1 MQNVQCAT
9 PGSAATDKLVQATG
23 ADQARERIA
32 RAMPGLDGIRGIA
45 VLLVMIHHAISAGSI
60 QAGGPISSVI
70 LKLGKAGWI
79 GVDFFF
85 VLSGFLITGSLFR
98 ERGHSHYFRNFYGRR
113 VLRIFPLY
121 FIFLI
126 CTFLLLAPQLA
137 SWYGPAY
144 DELKANQWWFWS
156 SLQNLYLAKI
166 GGTVLPVGQLWS
178 LAVEEQFYFFWPLI
192 LLAFPIRRIL
202 NGAIGICLVEIVLR
216 AILVERGWTEE
227 AIYISSLTRLDSLLI
242 GGALAIY
249 LMTAD
254 SIPALKRVVAVGLT
268 FIVLALGCE
277 VILDRGFRRDGMALQ
292 TFGLTTFACI
302 GALAIFS
309 SISQNNNAV
318 LNRLLSVRWLRLTG
332 RYSYSMYLFH
342 PPIFAGVRWAFGHW
356 GLMLGSGPISWITA
370 TFALIGFICS
380 YLAGG
385 ITWRL
390 IEQPILKWR
399 RYFRGTQ

>member
-9 PGSAATDKLVQATG
+9 PGSTATDRSVQATRT
-23 ADQARERIA
+23 DQARERIA

-60 QAGGPISSVI
+60 QAGGQISSVI

-79 GVDFFF
+79 GVDLFF

-98 ERGHSHYFRNFYGRR
+98 ERAHRYYFRNFYGRR

-126 CTFLLLAPQLA
+126 CAFVLLAPQLA

-144 DELKANQWWFWS
+144 DELKDKQLWFWT
-156 SLQNLYLAKI
+156 SLQNIYLAKT
-166 GGTVLPVGQLWS
+166 GGTVVPVGQLWS
-178 LAVEEQFYFFWPLI
+178 LAVEEQFYLFWPLI
-192 LLAFPIRRIL
+192 LLAFPARRVL
-202 NGAIGICLVEIVLR
+202 KGAIGICLVEIALR
-216 AILVERGWTEE
+216 AILVERGWTQE
-227 AIYISSLTRLDSLLI
+227 AIYTSSLTRLDSLLI
-242 GGALAIY
+242 GGALAVY

-254 SIPALKRVVAVGLT
+254 SIPALRRVVVVGLT

-277 VILDRGFRRDGMALQ
+277 VALDRGFRRDGMALQ

-302 GALAIFS
+302 TALAIFS
-309 SISQNNNAV
+309 SISQNENAA
-318 LNRLLSVRWLRLTG
+318 LNRLLFVKWLRLTG

-370 TFALIGFICS
+370 TFVLIGFICS
-380 YLAGG
+380 YLAGN

-399 RYFRGTQ
+399 RYFRTAG